1 LDFFT
6 RFTKLFLFDN
16 SKSEEF
22 DVFPLRVWSNSDF
35 CFGSDTIN
43 APRVNRMAPLEVF
56 KALNIGA
63 EFFAWKMQRL
73 FPIDQMRELDVITV
87 VNKLK
92 VLERDTFEILKR

>member
-1 LDFFT
+1 
-6 RFTKLFLFDN
+6 
-16 SKSEEF
+16 
-22 DVFPLRVWSNSDF
+22 
-35 CFGSDTIN
+35 
-43 APRVNRMAPLEVF
+43 MAPLEVF

>member
-1 LDFFT
+1 MDM
-6 RFTKLFLFDN
+6 
-16 SKSEEF
+16 
-22 DVFPLRVWSNSDF
+22 P
-35 CFGSDTIN
+35 N
-43 APRVNRMAPLEVF
+43 APRQNRMAPLEIF

-92 VLERDTFEILKR
+92 VLERDTFEILKRSESKAKYDFVPIETH